1 MTTTLQ
7 GPARSRPR
15 WVLALVAAVTSA
27 ALLAG
32 ALGGALVAAQPAM
45 AAPATPILRLDT
57 ENGATTAN
65 YLAFLAQLR
74 ENVDFV
80 SQDVN
85 NEVANSTDLIDH
97 TNPNAVGSTEAVIH
111 TEDGHELRL
120 RFRTSDL
127 YLVGWYDSTGRYR
140 YIGPASEARI
150 PGDQGTNAVQLVNSS
165 SYGTL
170 EREGQV
176 DRTTMV
182 FSRVTTQ
189 AHALSLWKST
199 NNVAMSAALV
209 YFAQFI
215 SEAAR
220 FRGIQDTIA
229 QAGFSSTGADSY
241 SVETRL
247 DPRLVEQETDWGQLS
262 ERLRQVQLVGSDQ
275 TPIPLT
281 GWFRNGFGDI
291 VELSLNLASEY
302 ARIMM
307 VANGYPGYSSRRHL
321 ANSETLM
328 VASDGSGDYD
338 TVQGAIDALP
348 TDGGAYT
355 ISIEPGTYHE
365 TITVPPSKPY
375 LMLRGAGDYAFEVVI
390 TGDRAHGM
398 LKPDGTPYGT
408 EGSAVATIKAHDVTV
423 ANLTIQNTF
432 DPKAHPEISPYET
445 QAVALAAEGDRQ
457 TYTQDRIIS
466 SQDTVLAKSPVP
478 TAQNRQYFVGSYIQG
493 NIDFIFGNATAVF
506 DACNIAMLNWA
517 GGTVLAPNTDQSKKY
532 GMLITHSTIYTNG
545 VPANT
550 MYLGRPWH
558 NTADASPQAVIRNTT
573 INSGITAAHPWTDM
587 TTDYSWTQARFKEY
601 QNTGPGA
608 GTGANAPQMSASE
621 AADYTAVKYLAGTDG
636 WAPVFTSN

>member
-7 GPARSRPR
+7 DPALSRPR
-15 WVLALVAAVTSA
+15 WVLALVAVVTSA

-45 AAPATPILRLDT
+45 AAPGTPILRLDT
-57 ENGATTAN
+57 ENGATRPN
-65 YLAFLAQLR
+65 YLSFLAQLR
-74 ENVDFV
+74 ENVDFEA
-80 SQDVN
+80 QDVDN
-85 NEVANSTDLIDH
+85 TVEGTTDLIDH
-97 TNPNAVGSTEAVIH
+97 TNPNAVGSTEAVID

-127 YLVGWYDSTGRYR
+127 YLVGWYDSTGLYR
-140 YIGPASEARI
+140 YIGPSSEARI
-150 PGDQGTNAVQLVNSS
+150 PGDQVGDALQLVSGS
-165 SYGTL
+165 DYGTL
-170 EREGQV
+170 EREGGV

-182 FSRVTTQ
+182 FSRIQTE
-189 AHALSLWKST
+189 AHAMSLWKST
-199 NNVAMSAALV
+199 NDVAMAAALV
-209 YFAQFI
+209 DFAQFV

-229 QAGFSSTGADSY
+229 QQGFSSTGTDSY
-241 SVETRL
+241 AVETRL
-247 DPRLVEQETDWGQLS
+247 DPHLVEQETDWGQLS
-262 ERLRQVQLVGSDQ
+262 ERLRQVQLAGSDQ

-291 VELSLNLASEY
+291 VELSFNLARDY

-307 VANGYPGYSSRRHL
+307 VANGYPGYSSRRHR
-321 ANSETLM
+321 ANSDTLV

-355 ISIEPGTYHE
+355 ISIEPGRYNE
-365 TITVPPSKPY
+365 MITVPASKPY
-375 LMLRGAGDYAFEVVI
+375 LMLRGATGNAADVVI

-408 EGSAVATIKAHDVTV
+408 EGSAVVTIKAHDVTV

-432 DPKAHPEISPYET
+432 DPKTHPEISPYET

-457 TYTQDRIIS
+457 TYTQDRAIS

-478 TAQNRQYFVGSYIQG
+478 TAENRQYFVGSYIEG

-506 DACNIAMLNWA
+506 DGCNIAMRNWV

-532 GMLITHSTIYTNG
+532 GILITHSTIYTNG
-545 VPANT
+545 VAGQHDVPGPA
-550 MYLGRPWH
+550 
-558 NTADASPQAVIRNTT
+558 
-573 INSGITAAHPWTDM
+573 
-587 TTDYSWTQARFKEY
+587 
-601 QNTGPGA
+601 
-608 GTGANAPQMSASE
+608 
-621 AADYTAVKYLAGTDG
+621 LAQH
-636 WAPVFTSN
+636 